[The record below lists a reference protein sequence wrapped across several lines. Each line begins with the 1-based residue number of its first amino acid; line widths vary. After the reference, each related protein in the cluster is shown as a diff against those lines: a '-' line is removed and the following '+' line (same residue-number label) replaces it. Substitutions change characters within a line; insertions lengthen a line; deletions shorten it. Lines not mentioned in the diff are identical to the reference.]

1 MIEISHVSF
10 AYPNGR
16 QVLQDYSARFEKGCI
31 TALTGANG
39 CGKTTLTRLIAGIYQ
54 PDAGDILIDGQ
65 SIRGQ
70 SLFDIGRRVGYLFQE
85 PSRQLFCDTVQNEIA
100 FGLRNMGKD
109 EDEIAAIC
117 QAYMQEMGIDHLKK
131 AFPGQ
136 LSQGEKQ
143 RVVLCCVL
151 SMGTPYLMLDEPTNG
166 LDMKSRYY
174 LADKLKALRAAH
186 GCGVLLVSHD
196 RAFIDA
202 VADRE
207 EVLTPCSP

>member
-10 AYPNGR
+10 CYPSGR
-16 QVLQDYSARFEKGCI
+16 QVLRDYSAQLQKGCI
-31 TALTGANG
+31 TALTGVNG

-54 PDAGDILIDGQ
+54 PDAGDILIDGE
-65 SIRGQ
+65 STRGK
-70 SLFDIGRRVGYLFQE
+70 SLFDIGQRVGYLFQE

-100 FGLRNMGKD
+100 FGLRNMGKP
-109 EDEIAAIC
+109 EDEIAKISEM
-117 QAYMQEMGIDHLKK
+117 YMQEMGISHLKK
-131 AFPGQ
+131 AFPGR

-151 SMGTPYLMLDEPTNG
+151 SMGTPYFMLDEPTNG
-166 LDMKSRYY
+166 LDMKSRRY
-174 LADKLKALRAAH
+174 LADKLKALRDDH

-207 EVLTPCSP
+207 EEMSPCSP